1 MNRDFNGLMNDP
13 TCGGLAN
20 TLGDYNAAVNAAREK
35 NIAEMAQVLSG
46 NVVDLLCELRAIKDG
61 LLGCRPTEGESQG
74 IRGDGLMELMKE
86 ICGDVKEAQQLLAII
101 RQAVGV

>member
-35 NIAEMAQVLSG
+35 SIAEMAQGLSDA
-46 NVVDLLCELRAIKDG
+46 VVDLLCELRAMRDG
-61 LLGCRPTEGESQG
+61 MLGCRPTEGENAG
-74 IRGDGLMELMKE
+74 IRGDGFMELMKQ
-86 ICGDVKEAQQLLAII
+86 ICGDVQEARRLLTII